1 MTEIEV
7 LMGQIDEKADQLKNA
22 VVVGNMDHIQ
32 YQRVCGEIRGL
43 LIAKGYILDLKH
55 NLENSDN
62 E

>member
-1 MTEIEV
+1 MTEIEI
-7 LMGQIDEKADQLKNA
+7 LMGQIDDKADQLKSA

-43 LIAKGYILDLKH
+43 LTAKGYILDLK
-55 NLENSDN
+55 EKMEKFD

>member
-1 MTEIEV
+1 MTELEI
-7 LMGQIDEKADQLKNA
+7 LMGQIDDKADQLKSA

-43 LIAKGYILDLKH
+43 LTAKGYILDLKDRM
-55 NLENSDN
+55 EKMD

>member
-1 MTEIEV
+1 MTEIEI
-7 LMGQIDEKADQLKNA
+7 LMGQIDDKVDQLKSA

-43 LIAKGYILDLKH
+43 LTSKGYILDLKDRM
-55 NLENSDN
+55 EKMD

>member
-1 MTEIEV
+1 MTEFEILV
-7 LMGQIDEKADQLKNA
+7 KQLDDKAEQLKSA

-43 LIAKGYILDLKH
+43 LIAKGYILDLKDR
-55 NLENSDN
+55 LEKSD

>member
-1 MTEIEV
+1 MTEMDI
-7 LMGQIDEKADQLKNA
+7 LMGQIDEKTDQLKGA

-43 LIAKGYILDLKH
+43 LIAKGYILDLKDRM
-55 NLENSDN
+55 ENSD

>member
-7 LMGQIDEKADQLKNA
+7 LMGQIDDKADHLKDA

-32 YQRVCGEIRGL
+32 YQRACGEIRGL
-43 LIAKGYILDLKH
+43 LIAKGYILDLKDKM
-55 NLENSDN
+55 ERMN

>member
-1 MTEIEV
+1 MTGLEV
-7 LMGQIDEKADQLKNA
+7 LAKQLDDKTNQLKEA

-43 LIAKGYILDLKH
+43 LIAKGYVLDLKDK
-55 NLENSDN
+55 LENTD